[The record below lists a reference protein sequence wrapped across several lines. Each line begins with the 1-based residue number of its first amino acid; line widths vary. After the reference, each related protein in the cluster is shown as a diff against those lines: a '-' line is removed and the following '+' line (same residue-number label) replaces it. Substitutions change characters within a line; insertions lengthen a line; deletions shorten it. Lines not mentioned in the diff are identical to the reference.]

1 MYVKHLKRH
10 LPSMSLINEHDDKE
24 KLPLK
29 LFAEQIS
36 NWWSCAQ
43 RGVEFLYEWS
53 HIRPV
58 ELKSPGVSS
67 ADFFGLQACFGTVS
81 CH

>member
-1 MYVKHLKRH
+1 
-10 LPSMSLINEHDDKE
+10 MSLINELDDKE
-24 KLPLK
+24 KLPLN

-36 NWWSCAQ
+36 EWWSCAQ
-43 RGVEFLYEWS
+43 RGVEFLSERS

-58 ELKSPGVSS
+58 ELKPPGVSS
-67 ADFFGLQACFGTVS
+67 TDFFGLQACFGNVS